1 MRVVARCGCVKVKEE
16 SKRSEV
22 GSEWGD
28 FLIKH

>member
-1 MRVVARCGCVKVKEE
+1 MGAVARCQCVKVNGE

-22 GSEWGD
+22 RSEWGD

>member
-1 MRVVARCGCVKVKEE
+1 MDAVARRQCVKVNGE
-16 SKRSEV
+16 SKSSEV